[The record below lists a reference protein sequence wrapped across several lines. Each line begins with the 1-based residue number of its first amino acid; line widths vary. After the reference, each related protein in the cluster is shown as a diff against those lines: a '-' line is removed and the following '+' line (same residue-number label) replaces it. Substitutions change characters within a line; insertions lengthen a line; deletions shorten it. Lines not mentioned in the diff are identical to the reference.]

1 MPLDKII
8 EIDGDRFY
16 SEVVVR
22 RLLRKSA
29 ASVRRIAGENN
40 WDFYKKTAK
49 GGLYYKASEVE
60 EYLTKH
66 GFPE

>member
-1 MPLDKII
+1 MPLDKVI
-8 EIDGDRFY
+8 EIDRDRFF

-29 ASVRRIAGENN
+29 ASVKHIAGEYN
-40 WDFYKKTAK
+40 WDFYKKTAT

-60 EYLTKH
+60 EYLTEH

>member
-22 RLLRKSA
+22 KLLRKSA
-29 ASVRRIAGENN
+29 ALVNAPHFRHSFDFWCDPDDSELVVAGHS
-40 WDFYKKTAK
+40 
-49 GGLYYKASEVE
+49 G
-60 EYLTKH
+60 
-66 GFPE
+66 